1 MPQQGMQ
8 EHRQRGGGIESPRA
22 TACPEGQNTAEVT
35 KSELRD
41 QKQHIEIR
49 GRFKFVRSNQERPKS
64 SRSLESQDFAF
75 ASETS
80 AAFLDDKSADQRN
93 TLGRSK
99 ASRASSAI
107 LPLQSKVAPIQEP
120 KCAQSEEWR
129 NSSTKPRKRANL
141 RLQSSYHLR
150 NIVNGSSTTKRAVT
164 NYVGRERRF
173 PGIHEAISGS
183 NSHTVSRARS

>member
-1 MPQQGMQ
+1 MPQQGTPPK
-8 EHRQRGGGIESPRA
+8 ERRYRITGHGTPGG
-22 TACPEGQNTAEVT
+22 T
-35 KSELRD
+35 KHSRSYQIGTSR
-41 QKQHIEIR
+41 QKQHIESR
-49 GRFKFVRSNQERPKS
+49 EKFKFVRSNQERPKS
-64 SRSLESQDFAF
+64 SKSLESQDVAF
-75 ASETS
+75 ASEAS
-80 AAFLDDKSADQRN
+80 AVFLVDKSADQRN

-150 NIVNGSSTTKRAVT
+150 IIANGSSTTKRAVT

-183 NSHTVSRARS
+183 NSHTVSRAG